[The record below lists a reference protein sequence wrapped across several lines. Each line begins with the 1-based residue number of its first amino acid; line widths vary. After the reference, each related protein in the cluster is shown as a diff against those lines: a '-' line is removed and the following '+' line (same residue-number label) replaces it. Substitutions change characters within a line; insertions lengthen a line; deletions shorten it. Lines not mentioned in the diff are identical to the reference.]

1 MTSEKPKYS
10 IIMAVHDQSEILE
23 RNLPKFLTQQG
34 DIPYEVIVVDDSSTD
49 ETPDVLKRIRSECP
63 HLYSTFLPFSEVPVP
78 SRLRLAL
85 SVGVKASHGQWVL
98 FADINR
104 PPLDDDWLQLL
115 SSHIDQR
122 SDVSLAYNNKT
133 KTIQSFDSLEE
144 AEPFIRKAERN
155 SGRGHNGRILP
166 YLRGLYS
173 VMMVRTQHAFN
184 AIKLFDQ
191 PVKGG
196 ELVGMRLNVM
206 FNNLF

>member
-1 MTSEKPKYS
+1 
-10 IIMAVHDQSEILE
+10 MAVHDQSEILE
-23 RNLPKFLTQQG
+23 CNLPKFLTSQG
-34 DIPYEVIVVDDSSTD
+34 DISYEVIVVDDSSTD
-49 ETPDVLKRIRSECP
+49 ETPDVLKRIRSEYP

-85 SVGVKASHGQWVL
+85 SVGVKASHGQWIL

-104 PPLDDDWLQLL
+104 PPYQDDWLEVL
-115 SSHIDQR
+115 SSNIDQG
-122 SDVSLAYNNKT
+122 SDVSLAYDNKT
-133 KTIQSFDSLEE
+133 KAIQSFETLDE

-155 SGRGHNGRILP
+155 SGRGHKGRILP
-166 YLRGLYS
+166 YVRGLYS
-173 VMMVRTQHAFN
+173 IMMVKKQQAHN

-196 ELVGMRLNVM
+196 QLAGMRLSVM